1 MDGLPGVEVV
11 MPPVRTCIANGCPDQ
26 GKALGAQRNVF
37 LGQLYTMRR
46 GVVPVQIVTL
56 SCRVCSTT
64 YRPNYFIV
72 SPSKQDATR
81 TYYGGMPDAIKATE
95 SSFVDQDFARWTRA
109 MMAFSHAS
117 GETIARVY
125 NASLTPKEFPH
136 PLAGRTVWHSFYI
149 HALLL
154 DCLRRQRPLLLPH
167 HGPQASRYEAA
178 LDDRNA
184 AMVGTGQPMWA
195 HACKECEKL
204 IPPGGDHEPYTRLS
218 ACVMDGIS
226 IGHAR
231 CNVDH
236 CVERLRSPR
245 DRFCPLHDPM
255 HNICAMTGCD
265 LPVTDGMRTCRTPAH
280 RAFETEKRERGKAI
294 FRLKR
299 RLQEV
304 QHAASCEGKPNSR
317 KKQKSAITRRFTHNE
332 QLIVRCCGIII
343 ARATFFEAESMSN
356 VFEFLLQS
364 FPEAWPRAQPSF
376 CFFDNNCSLLKHI
389 RASEE
394 LRSRAISDI
403 GLPVDVFHA
412 ITKHKETDAF
422 CQVYCN
428 PAGFPELYNTSN
440 QWVFNSSA
448 AEQTN
453 VWFGQFL
460 AVVREMGEVKYNFF
474 LDEMIII
481 HNEWQ
486 ESVLAARGALPTL
499 VPREELA
506 LPRHTL

>member
-1 MDGLPGVEVV
+1 
-11 MPPVRTCIANGCPDQ
+11 MPSHST
-26 GKALGAQRNVF
+26 ALSDALILV
-37 LGQLYTMRR
+37 
-46 GVVPVQIVTL
+46 
-56 SCRVCSTT
+56 VCSTT

-72 SPSKQDATR
+72 SPGKQDAIR
-81 TYYGGMPDAIKATE
+81 TYYGGMPDAIEATE
-95 SSFVDQDFARWTRA
+95 TSFSLDFPDLWWCQHANDRSS
-109 MMAFSHAS
+109 AS

-125 NASLTPKEFPH
+125 NASLTPKDFPH

-149 HALLL
+149 HALLM

-184 AMVGTGQPMWA
+184 AMVGTGQP
-195 HACKECEKL
+195 
-204 IPPGGDHEPYTRLS
+204 I
-218 ACVMDGIS
+218 V
-226 IGHAR
+226 GHAR

-245 DRFCPLHDPM
+245 DRFCPLHDTM
-255 HNICAMTGCD
+255 NHVCAMTGCE

-299 RLQEV
+299 RLQGHNSS
-304 QHAASCEGKPNSR
+304 HADHLPPGSIEASHSRKPNSR

-332 QLIVRCCGIII
+332 QLIVRCCGIIV

-394 LRSRAISDI
+394 LRSRAIADI

-422 CQVYCN
+422 CQVHCN
-428 PAGFPELYNTSN
+428 PAGFPELYNASN

-486 ESVLAARGALPTL
+486 EGVLAARGALPTL
-499 VPREELA
+499 VPRNELA
-506 LPRHTL
+506 RPRHTW

>member
-1 MDGLPGVEVV
+1 MLPFCEIVAQLARLPTLYARIELAQITQFFASVERLEPLITLVAPRRTVGLPPLPVNVCEALSRILQLSLVDVADLWSVLGDLALAAIGHDQNDPQGAVDRALNPLCSVLSIGASGFAAVGLAIPIVDGLPGVEVV

-81 TYYGGMPDAIKATE
+81 TYYGGMPDAIEATE

-184 AMVGTGQPMWA
+184 AMVGTGQLMWA

-265 LPVTDGMRTCRTPAH
+265 LPVTTG
-280 RAFETEKRERGKAI
+280 
-294 FRLKR
+294 
-299 RLQEV
+299 
-304 QHAASCEGKPNSR
+304 
-317 KKQKSAITRRFTHNE
+317 
-332 QLIVRCCGIII
+332 
-343 ARATFFEAESMSN
+343 
-356 VFEFLLQS
+356 
-364 FPEAWPRAQPSF
+364 
-376 CFFDNNCSLLKHI
+376 
-389 RASEE
+389 
-394 LRSRAISDI
+394 
-403 GLPVDVFHA
+403 
-412 ITKHKETDAF
+412 
-422 CQVYCN
+422 
-428 PAGFPELYNTSN
+428 
-440 QWVFNSSA
+440 
-448 AEQTN
+448 
-453 VWFGQFL
+453 
-460 AVVREMGEVKYNFF
+460 
-474 LDEMIII
+474 
-481 HNEWQ
+481 
-486 ESVLAARGALPTL
+486 
-499 VPREELA
+499 
-506 LPRHTL
+506 